1 MKRAST
7 AIVALILAALAIFIL
22 IPKLS
27 DAADRL
33 IGASISSMQ
42 ARVESVLGLSFSFHS
57 LSPSIL
63 RYASF
68 SQLEISAPG
77 GRKILSARKVRVLYD
92 VLAILRGKGSEAFW
106 GLDLQ
111 DVTINLSLPEDKAMM
126 DSVVTLFGG
135 GQGAS
140 AVFPKLSISGKNVSA
155 NLAVEG
161 SGTASFEARTLSFS
175 TANGE
180 PTISLDG
187 NFEVESPIIGPG
199 SISGPLDVSGSL
211 ARDFKSA
218 RFALSLAA
226 DGRDFSLSTQRFE
239 LVYGNEVLALTKV
252 KDRAPLDAS
261 IRMDFNGGE
270 SSIALMLDGF
280 IPSKSLR
287 LSGRYASLEPWLELP
302 YKGSLVLKA
311 PGFDPARIAYEAKLS
326 GYLPSS
332 FLPGDRPNARAEI
345 DARGDMESMK
355 IERAHVAIGRD
366 SFDYA
371 GSFRF
376 ADLSPDGN
384 LTISLSLADGSLD
397 ASSSVRLLGHEGEYA
412 AFADQAIIGG
422 AVFRDIAFAASRKG
436 EQTDFRL
443 SFKPPRVEDSATDT
457 TVRNFSG
464 EAGAEAGMPL
474 VSCEGS
480 IVLGS
485 NPNIELSVD
494 LEALDLD
501 PLKSIIAALSDS
513 PDAASILSSL
523 KLGGSLFVSS
533 DFNRFSWSA
542 PDLTVVSNFA
552 PGAYCLLSLSG
563 TPTSIAVKRARV
575 SASGY
580 SVEGS
585 GKIDLSE
592 VGRLGFEA
600 SISLKNIPY
609 ALRGSITNQGL
620 SITGDYGLEIS
631 ARHVDED
638 FFISAKAAGLPL
650 PLGKGLFLATIDA
663 EGRFASLQNWSLSI
677 ADSTFVPTGEEMSV
691 IPEISLAG
699 DFQPTAARIGRLRV
713 ADKVSALVGDA
724 ILSYSLSAPL
734 KARIVAHLSADGQ
747 AKGASPLES
756 YAIDASYSEG
766 RLEGAVDLIASPL
779 ARLGKLAVDGSVDG
793 RIAVKGVLSDPSIDF
808 ALKLRDGHYMDQTIA
823 LDAAGS
829 YSDGALALRDVSA
842 AYQGQNIS
850 KGFATF
856 AVADAST
863 TVSFDYAGT
872 LSDESLKFSLT
883 ARGTSTHAGGTLGEM
898 LGSYKADGS
907 IMGFALGSALG
918 PANSSSWPFSA
929 SVDERSL
936 SFVGGNSGEVR
947 FKYANGGVFSA
958 SLRDPFPVRADVAGL
973 FDGKNI
979 DLSVQG
985 IEFDLALLEPVMP
998 ATLIKIVSGKA
1009 RGGFRAVGLAN
1020 DPEISGAMELEGAS
1034 LKVLGW
1040 LADDAGPFNAPIIAT
1055 GRKVSVSVP
1064 SIQVGKAAIALDC
1077 QASFDHW
1084 IPVGLTAW
1092 LRTLGGSKVRLDSI
1106 ILGIHAQGDAAA
1118 DLKFALQGD
1127 VLALDCDVD
1136 FDKGVVVVSPAILS
1150 TSAAETTRPQL
1161 YLAVATN
1168 VRFGRGVQVYF
1179 PSSAYPVVTGYSD
1192 PSSLLAIRYDQ
1203 ASEDYT
1209 LKGSVV
1215 LRGGEVFYI
1224 QRNFFIKNGMIAF
1237 NEGRDHFDPRVS
1249 LLAEL
1254 RDRNDEGPITITLTA
1269 ENAPITSFQPRLSSD
1284 PPMTES
1290 QIALLMGQNLIGA
1303 SSNGSLT
1310 GDTADAIRKAVIS
1323 TSDLFIPQLNV
1334 TRVFEDKVREISGL
1348 DMFYFRTQVL
1358 QNWLIDL
1365 SSPTPTTSGNALSRY
1380 FDQTELYAGKYLN
1393 DLTFTHASLSLIGDP
1408 LAGSNT
1414 LTLNSSLGMDF
1425 ELGVELDS
1433 PFGLIQWNVDPKT
1446 YENQLIVDQSLS
1458 LSWKF
1463 AF

>member
-7 AIVALILAALAIFIL
+7 AMAALLLVALAVFIL
-22 IPKLS
+22 MPRLN
-27 DAADRL
+27 DAANRL

-42 ARVESVLGLSFSFHS
+42 AQVESVLGLSFSFHS

-63 RYASF
+63 RFASF

-92 VLAILRGKGSEAFW
+92 VFAILRGKGSEAFW

-126 DSVVTLFGG
+126 DNFGTLFGG
-135 GQGAS
+135 GEGTS
-140 AVFPKLSISGKNVSA
+140 AVFPKLSVSGKNISA
-155 NLAVEG
+155 NLTVEG
-161 SGTASFEARTLSFS
+161 NGSASFEARTVSFS

-187 NFEVESPIIGPG
+187 NFEVESSTLGPG
-199 SISGPLDVSGSL
+199 TIFGPLDVSGSL
-211 ARDFKSA
+211 SRNFKSA

-226 DGRDFSLSTQRFE
+226 DGHDFSLSPQRFE
-239 LVYGNEVLALTKV
+239 LVYGDGVLALTKV

-261 IRMDFNGGE
+261 IRIDFNGGE

-280 IPSKSLR
+280 VPSKSLR

-311 PGFDPARIAYEAKLS
+311 PGLDPARIGYEAKLS

-332 FLPGDRPNARAEI
+332 FLHGDRSNARAEI
-345 DARGDMESMK
+345 DAHGDLESMK
-355 IERAHVAIGRD
+355 IEKAHVVIGRD

-384 LTISLSLADGSLD
+384 LAISLSLADGSLD
-397 ASSSVRLLGHEGEYA
+397 ATSSMRLLGHNGEYA

-422 AVFRDIAFAASRKG
+422 AVFKDIAFAASRKG
-436 EQTDFRL
+436 EQADFSL
-443 SFKPPRVEDSATDT
+443 SFKPPQIEGSAIDA

-464 EAGAEAGMPL
+464 EAGAEAGTPL

-480 IVLGS
+480 VVLGS
-485 NPNIELSVD
+485 NPNIELSVN
-494 LEALDLD
+494 LEALDLG
-501 PLKSIIAALSDS
+501 PLKPIIAALSDS

-523 KLGGSLFVSS
+523 KLGGSLFASS

-542 PDLTVVSNFA
+542 PDLTVVSNLA
-552 PGAYCLLSLSG
+552 PGAYGLLSLSG
-563 TPTSIAVKRARV
+563 TPTSISVKHARV

-600 SISLKNIPY
+600 SLSYKDIPY
-609 ALRGSITNQGL
+609 ALRGSITSQGL

-638 FFISAKAAGLPL
+638 FFVSAKAAGLPL
-650 PLGKGLFLATIDA
+650 PLGKGLFLATVDA
-663 EGRFASLQNWSLSI
+663 EGRFASFQDWHLSI
-677 ADSTFVPTGEEMSV
+677 ADSNFAPTGEEMSV
-691 IPEISLAG
+691 IPEISLTG
-699 DFQPTAARIGRLRV
+699 DFGPTAARIGRLRV

-724 ILSYSLSAPL
+724 VLSYSLPAPL

-747 AKGASPLES
+747 VKGPSPPES
-756 YAIDASYSEG
+756 YAIDAAYSEG
-766 RLEGAVDLIASPL
+766 RLEGAVDLVASPL
-779 ARLGKLAVDGSVDG
+779 ARLGKLALDGSVDG

-808 ALKLRDGHYMDQTIA
+808 ALRLRDGHYMDQTIA
-823 LDAAGS
+823 LEAAGS
-829 YSDGALALRDVSA
+829 YSDGALVLRDVSA

-856 AVADAST
+856 AFADAST

-872 LSDESLKFSLT
+872 LSEESLKFSLS

-907 IMGFALGSALG
+907 ITGFDLGS
-918 PANSSSWPFSA
+918 ANSSSWPFSA
-929 SVDERSL
+929 SVDKRSV

-958 SLRDPFPVRADVAGL
+958 SLRNPFPVRADVAGL

-998 ATLIKIVSGKA
+998 AALIQIVSGKA

-1055 GRKVSVSVP
+1055 GRRVSVSVP

-1077 QASFDHW
+1077 QANFDHW
-1084 IPVGLTAW
+1084 IPVGLTAS
-1092 LRTLGGSKVRLDSI
+1092 LRTLEGSKVRMDSI

-1136 FDKGVVVVSPAILS
+1136 LDKGVVVVSPAILS
-1150 TSAAETTRPQL
+1150 TSAAETSRPQL
-1161 YLAVATN
+1161 YLSVVTN

-1179 PSSAYPVVTGYSD
+1179 PSSAYPWVTGYSD

-1224 QRNFFIKNGMIAF
+1224 QRNFFIKTGMIAF

-1254 RDRNDEGPITITLTA
+1254 RDRNDEGPITITLTTD
-1269 ENAPITSFQPRLSSD
+1269 NAPITSFKPKLSSD
-1284 PPMTES
+1284 PPLTEA

-1303 SSNGSLT
+1303 SSNGTLN
-1310 GDTADAIRKAVIS
+1310 GDAADTIRKAVIS

-1334 TRVFEDKVREISGL
+1334 TRVFEDKVRETFGL

-1365 SSPTPTTSGNALSRY
+1365 SSSTPTTSGNALSRY
-1380 FDQTELYAGKYLN
+1380 FDQTEFYAGKYLN

-1446 YENQLIVDQSLS
+1446 SENQLIVDQSLS

-1463 AF
+1463 AY